1 MQGLTPHI
9 AGGALRTLEAEIRR
23 LARLAGKELEAL
35 HGLQPSL
42 LTAAEVAA
50 PYGLSRRWVY
60 QVQLAKAG
68 ARPLAAGQHVANV
81 LTMRQQGVAW

>member
-9 AGGALRTLEAEIRR
+9 AGGALPPLEAEIRR
-23 LARLAGKELEAL
+23 LARLAGKELEAP

-50 PYGLSRRWVY
+50 PT
-60 QVQLAKAG
+60 A
-68 ARPLAAGQHVANV
+68 
-81 LTMRQQGVAW
+81 